1 MEVLLQ
7 RPWLPVSINGVQ
19 LLSKSCFGETEYH
32 ILLTDMKCVWE
43 ERMES
48 ADIET
53 RAQELNRRL
62 RAPVK
67 AFFSHLSEVVRPALT
82 GSGGGINISV
92 TQEDGNINMKLKSEL
107 AGLPFYWEFHCTP
120 APVTVLV
127 RPLLAMSF
135 LMQRQ
140 VEQLGG
146 LLGRKDAEIQDY
158 RENGATLSRER
169 LQTEVF
175 EERTYRENFMSKNPH
190 HNSTGQRLSHQ
201 IRFQVI
207 GVMIV
212 KALLVYNS
220 SSDRV
225 KEQSETSSFYLT
237 DLRNA
242 GSGCGIR
249 DVTLG
254 IFTGSRNNGNNHERH
269 ESLQQILLLL
279 FCPLH
284 TVSTGLPSSVIIP
297 LWPTQLPVRVPART
311 SGVRQ
316 PTENIMRRL
325 VALPLL
331 VSDQSD
337 SLQFDAGLQQ
347 LYAAV
352 VSHGN
357 SRKRKLSEEPSV
369 EETPADEPLG
379 GSKVDSGAA
388 EEVQLEAAGAKM
400 ADRATERKSLP
411 SAPAERPSAKPK
423 KKKVGLFR

>member
-48 ADIET
+48 ADIEK

-82 GSGGGINISV
+82 GSGGGTNISV
-92 TQEDGNINMKLKSEL
+92 CSQ
-107 AGLPFYWEFHCTP
+107 
-120 APVTVLV
+120 LV

-135 LMQRQ
+135 LLQRQ

-158 RENGATLSRER
+158 RENGATLSR
-169 LQTEVF
+169 
-175 EERTYRENFMSKNPH
+175 H
-190 HNSTGQRLSHQ
+190 
-201 IRFQVI
+201 
-207 GVMIV
+207 
-212 KALLVYNS
+212 
-220 SSDRV
+220 
-225 KEQSETSSFYLT
+225 
-237 DLRNA
+237 
-242 GSGCGIR
+242 
-249 DVTLG
+249 
-254 IFTGSRNNGNNHERH
+254 
-269 ESLQQILLLL
+269 
-279 FCPLH
+279 
-284 TVSTGLPSSVIIP
+284 
-297 LWPTQLPVRVPART
+297 
-311 SGVRQ
+311 
-316 PTENIMRRL
+316 
-325 VALPLL
+325 
-331 VSDQSD
+331 QSD

-347 LYAAV
+347 LYSAV

-369 EETPADEPLG
+369 EETPADEPDITSSLG

-400 ADRATERKSLP
+400 ADRATEKKSLP